1 MYAKKS
7 RFRLW
12 PFVML
17 LLLILGAGIGSIA
30 AKYVYSQKLEARVT
44 FTAKLAD
51 NLLLQEHEAV
61 RQPDGSYILND
72 ILLPKD
78 GKTGNTY
85 DLLPGLDI
93 PKDPYVQ
100 VVNKTPIRGYLYVEV
115 VEEADALHKAI
126 EYEMNPA
133 WQNLNMEG
141 KHGGKLYVYKIG
153 DTSVLTHANCENTEI
168 PILTKPEGWSG
179 EIRVSQHLLEH
190 NTAADDVLTFYAY
203 LFESYE
209 KAGFTENTVEHI
221 KEMYTYHKDR
231 IP

>member
-61 RQPDGSYILND
+61 RRPDGSYILND
-72 ILLPKD
+72 TLLPTD
-78 GKTGNTY
+78 DKTGNTY
-85 DLLPGLDI
+85 ELLPGLDI

-100 VVNKTPIRGYLYVEV
+100 VVNKTPIRAYLYVEV

-126 EYEMNPA
+126 EYKMNPA

-153 DTSVLTHANCENTEI
+153 DTSVLTHENCPNTPI
-168 PILTKPEGWSG
+168 PILTNPEGSEH
-179 EIRVSQHLLEH
+179 EIKVSQHLLEE
-190 NTAADDVLTFYAY
+190 NTSEDDVLTFYAY

-209 KAGFTENTVEHI
+209 KEGFTENDVDHI
-221 KEMYTYHKDR
+221 KEMYTYHKEKL
-231 IP
+231 P

>member
-72 ILLPKD
+72 TLLPKD

-100 VVNKTPIRGYLYVEV
+100 VVNKTPIRSYLYIEV
-115 VEEADALHKAI
+115 VDKTNSSI
-126 EYEMNPA
+126 EYQIDTTKWSELTDVA
-133 WQNLNMEG
+133 G
-141 KHGGKLYVYKIG
+141 KDGGTVYVYYQLVK
-153 DTSVLTHANCENTEI
+153 DKPNYVLTHANCENTEI
-168 PILTKPEGWSG
+168 PILTKPDGSEH
-179 EIRVSQHLLEH
+179 EIKVSQHLLEE
-190 NTAADDVLTFYAY
+190 NTSEDDVLTFYAY
-203 LFESYE
+203 LFETFKEGEVE
-209 KAGFTENTVEHI
+209 KTPSDIF
-221 KEMYTYHKDR
+221 TYHTTT
-231 IP
+231 P